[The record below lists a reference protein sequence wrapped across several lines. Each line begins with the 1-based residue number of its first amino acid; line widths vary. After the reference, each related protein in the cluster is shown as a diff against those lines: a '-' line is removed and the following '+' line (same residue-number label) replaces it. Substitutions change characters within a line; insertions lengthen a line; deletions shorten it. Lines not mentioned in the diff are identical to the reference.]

1 MCARRARGASRR
13 LLAAF
18 GSAAIAWWL
27 LGGVSKVGI
36 YWADWVL
43 SFWPVSLIFT
53 MFAVG
58 GCTHALNIVDG
69 MNGLAG
75 MVATLMAVYG
85 VVMVFSLLVMPPVMG
100 GDCGAADLQ
109 YLMGQKARVLTTMRF
124 SQPLRVLKPG
134 MAVTMDYAPN
144 RLNIELD
151 AADTIIRVA
160 CG

>member
-1 MCARRARGASRR
+1 MTKLAIRGA
-13 LLAAF
+13 LM
-18 GSAAIAWWL
+18 
-27 LGGVSKVGI
+27 GGVL
-36 YWADWVL
+36 A
-43 SFWPVSLIFT
+43 
-53 MFAVG
+53 
-58 GCTHALNIVDG
+58 
-69 MNGLAG
+69 LAG
-75 MVATLMAVYG
+75 CVAPPATGPGAEPG
-85 VVMVFSLLVMPPVMG
+85 MPPVMG